1 MVIGVIAE
9 YNPFHNGHI
18 YHLDKI
24 KEKYPNSIIIL
35 VMSGNI
41 TERGDISIINKWDK
55 TEIVLKHG
63 IDLVI
68 ELPFKYAS
76 QSADM
81 FAKGAIEILNEL
93 KVEKIIFGSESDNI
107 ELLYKLAN
115 TQLSNEYNNLVKNY
129 LDKYSYPD
137 ALGKALKE
145 LTNINIDTP
154 NDLLGIS
161 YIKEIIK
168 NNYNICCE
176 TIKRTNDY
184 NSKEIS
190 VISSATSIREA
201 INSNIDISNS
211 VPKET
216 LSKINNNLVLDNY
229 YDLIKYKIL
238 STNDLTYILG
248 IDEKIEPRIKKSI
261 NISNNIDELIHN
273 IKTKKYSYNR
283 IKRLLIYILL
293 DYKKIEHNTNNYI
306 RVLGL
311 NKKGSNYLSSIKKNI
326 KLPIITNY
334 SNSNHLIDID
344 IRINNILSIKTN
356 MPNEISEV
364 IRKIDID

>member
-1 MVIGVIAE
+1 MIIGVIAE

-18 YHLDKI
+18 YHLKKI
-24 KEKYPNSIIIL
+24 KEKYPDSIIIL

-55 TEIVLKHG
+55 TEIALNYG
-63 IDLVI
+63 IDLVV

-76 QSADM
+76 QSADI

-93 KVEKIIFGSESDNI
+93 KVHKIIFGSESDDI

-115 TQLSNEYNNLVKNY
+115 IQLSGKYNDLVKRY

-137 ALGKALKE
+137 ALGKALKK
-145 LTNINIDTP
+145 LTNISINKP
-154 NDLLGIS
+154 NDLLGLS

-168 NNYNICCE
+168 NNYSISCE

-184 NSKEIS
+184 NSKILS
-190 VISSATSIREA
+190 NISSATSIRDA
-201 INSNIDISNS
+201 ITNDIDVSNS
-211 VPKET
+211 VPVET
-216 LSKINNNLVLDNY
+216 LSKINKNLILNNYFDI
-229 YDLIKYKIL
+229 IKYKIL
-238 STNDLTYILG
+238 STYDLTYILG
-248 IDEKIEPRIKKSI
+248 IDEKIEPRIRKSI
-261 NISNNIDELIHN
+261 CISNNIDELIQN

-283 IKRLLIYILL
+283 IKRLLIYILM
-293 DYKKIEHNTNNYI
+293 DYKKNEHNSNNYI
-306 RVLGL
+306 RILGF
-311 NKKGSNYLSSIKKNI
+311 NKKGSKYLSSIKKDI

-334 SNSNHLIDID
+334 SNSNHLIDLD
-344 IRINNILSIKTN
+344 VRINNILGIKAN
-356 MPNEISEV
+356 IPDEIKEV

>member
-1 MVIGVIAE
+1 MVIGIIAE

-18 YHLDKI
+18 YHLAKI
-24 KEKYPNSIIIL
+24 KEKYPDSIIIL

-55 TEIVLKHG
+55 TEIVLKYG

-93 KVEKIIFGSESDNI
+93 KVDRIIFGSESNDI
-107 ELLYKLAN
+107 KLLYNIAH
-115 TQLSNEYNNLVKNY
+115 TQLSNDYNTLVKRY

-145 LTNINIDTP
+145 LTNININTP
-154 NDLLGIS
+154 NDLLGMS

-168 NNYNICCE
+168 NNYNINCE

-184 NSKEIS
+184 NSKILTS
-190 VISSATSIREA
+190 ISSATSIREA
-201 INSNIDISNS
+201 INNNTDISNY

-216 LSKINNNLVLDNY
+216 LSKINKDLILDNY
-229 YDLIKYKIL
+229 FDIIKYKIL

-248 IDEKIEPRIKKSI
+248 IDEKIQPRIKKSI

-293 DYKKIEHNTNNYI
+293 DYKKTEHNTNNYI
-306 RVLGL
+306 RILGL
-311 NKKGSNYLSSIKKNI
+311 NKKGSNYLSSIKNDI
-326 KLPIITNY
+326 DLPIVTNY
-334 SNSNHLIDID
+334 SNSNHIIDID
-344 IRINNILSIKTN
+344 IRINDILSIKTN

>member
-1 MVIGVIAE
+1 MVIGVVAE

-18 YHLDKI
+18 YHLNKI

-55 TEIVLKHG
+55 AEIALNYG
-63 IDLVI
+63 IDLVV

-81 FAKGAIEILNEL
+81 FAKGALEILNEL
-93 KVEKIIFGSESDNI
+93 KVNKIIFGSESNDI
-107 ELLYKLAN
+107 DLLYKLAN
-115 TQLSNEYNNLVKNY
+115 TQLSNKYNNLVKKY

-137 ALGKALKE
+137 ALGNALKE
-145 LTNINIDTP
+145 LTNININTP
-154 NDLLGIS
+154 NDLLGLS

-168 NNYNICCE
+168 NNYSISCE

-184 NSKEIS
+184 NSKELTS
-190 VISSATSIREA
+190 ISSATSIREA
-201 INSNIDISNS
+201 INNNIDISNS

-216 LSKINNNLVLDNY
+216 LDKINKSLVLNNY
-229 YDLIKYKIL
+229 FDIIKYKIL

-248 IDEKIEPRIKKSI
+248 IDEKIEPRIRKSI
-261 NISNNIDELIHN
+261 SISNNIDELIQN

-293 DYKKIEHNTNNYI
+293 DYKKSEHNCNNYI
-306 RVLGL
+306 RILGF
-311 NKKGSNYLSSIKKNI
+311 NKKGSKYLSSIKKDI

-344 IRINNILSIKTN
+344 IKINNILSIKAN
-356 MPNEISEV
+356 MPNEIKQV

>member
-18 YHLDKI
+18 YHLNKI
-24 KEKYPNSIIIL
+24 KENYPNSTIIL
-35 VMSGNI
+35 VMSGDI

-55 TEIVLKHG
+55 TEIALKYG
-63 IDLVI
+63 IDLVV

-76 QSADM
+76 QSADI

-93 KVEKIIFGSESDNI
+93 KVDKIIFGSESNDI

-115 TQLSNEYNNLVKNY
+115 IQLNKEYNNLVKKY
-129 LDKYSYPD
+129 IKQYSYPD

-145 LTNINIDTP
+145 LTNININTP
-154 NDLLGIS
+154 NDLLGLS

-168 NNYNICCE
+168 NNYNIECE

-184 NSKEIS
+184 NSKILTG
-190 VISSATSIREA
+190 ISSATSIRNA
-201 INSNIDISNS
+201 INNNTDISNS
-211 VPKET
+211 VPIET
-216 LSKINNNLVLDNY
+216 LSKINNKLVLDNY
-229 YDLIKYKIL
+229 FDIIKYKIV
-238 STNDLTYILG
+238 STYDLKYILG
-248 IDEKIEPRIKKSI
+248 IDDKIEPRIRKSI
-261 NISNNIDELIHN
+261 KISNNIDELIQN

-283 IKRLLIYILL
+283 IKRLLIYILV
-293 DYKKIEHNTNNYI
+293 DYKKKEHNSKNYI
-306 RVLGL
+306 RILGF
-311 NKKGSNYLSSIKKNI
+311 NKKGNKHLSRIKKNI
-326 KLPIITNY
+326 SLPIITNY

-356 MPNEISEV
+356 IPNEVKQV

>member
-1 MVIGVIAE
+1 MVIGTIAE

-18 YHLDKI
+18 YHLNKI
-24 KEKYPNSIIIL
+24 KEKYPDSLIIL
-35 VMSGNI
+35 VMSGYI

-55 TEIVLKHG
+55 AEIALKYG
-63 IDLVI
+63 IDLVV

-93 KVEKIIFGSESDNI
+93 KVDKIIFGSESNDV
-107 ELLYKLAN
+107 ELLYDIAN
-115 TQLSNEYNNLVKNY
+115 TQLSNKYNNLVKKY
-129 LDKYSYPD
+129 LDQYSYPD

-145 LTNINIDTP
+145 LTNININTP

-168 NNYNICCE
+168 NNYSISCE

-184 NSKEIS
+184 NSKTLTS
-190 VISSATSIREA
+190 ISSATSIREA
-201 INSNIDISNS
+201 INNNIDISNS

-216 LSKINNNLVLDNY
+216 LDKINKDLTLDNY
-229 YDLIKYKIL
+229 FEIIKYKIL

-248 IDEKIEPRIKKSI
+248 IDEKIEPRIRKSI
-261 NISNNIDELIHN
+261 SISNNINELIQN

-293 DYKKIEHNTNNYI
+293 DYKKSEHNCTNYVRI
-306 RVLGL
+306 LGF
-311 NKKGSNYLSSIKKNI
+311 NKKGSNYISNIKKDI

-344 IRINNILSIKTN
+344 SRINNILSIKAN
-356 MPNEISEV
+356 LPNEIKQI